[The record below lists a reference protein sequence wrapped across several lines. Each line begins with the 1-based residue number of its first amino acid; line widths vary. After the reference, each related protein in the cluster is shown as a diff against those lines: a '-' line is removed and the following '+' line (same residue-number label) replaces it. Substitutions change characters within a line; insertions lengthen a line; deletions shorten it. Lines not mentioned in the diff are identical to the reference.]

1 MVIATTRLHGAMLAL
16 KNVVPAMVVRSLV
29 APSAAA
35 RSLAKEHFD
44 AKKAHGKLSVLPLI
58 AHERPIG
65 ERCWITS
72 KALWRTRPLATR
84 ILPMDVHCFLFHFAL
99 IDDRPYERAGAWT
112 ERGLPAVNLQ
122 SV

>member
-1 MVIATTRLHGAMLAL
+1 MLAL

-65 ERCWITS
+65 ERWDHFESAVANTTFGNSDPSYGC
-72 KALWRTRPLATR
+72 ALLFVPL
-84 ILPMDVHCFLFHFAL
+84 
-99 IDDRPYERAGAWT
+99 RAD
-112 ERGLPAVNLQ
+112 
-122 SV
+122 